1 MNICEYFM
9 SIFAVICFRFKNVN
23 GLCSQGNNAIM
34 KSNSRPIQFLWR
46 ALVLMLLSGATA
58 QAGEINGFDTS
69 SQVLDENTL
78 VRVGPVDFPTVS
90 LDEIK
95 LESVADTD
103 WKDDDFVLGVA
114 LNGEARAYPLAM
126 MVWHQLANDV
136 LGEVPI
142 LVTFCRM
149 CGAGIVYDRVV
160 GDKTLSFGMSGLIYR
175 ADILLYDR
183 ETQSL
188 WSRFLDEAVAGPS
201 AGSPVLGLPNQLETL
216 GEWKSKF
223 PESTIVSRENSYGID
238 YGSAPMGGSTSADGV
253 FTTLPRELRYHP
265 AMPVVGVQH
274 NGKIK
279 AYPAGEILLEGGT
292 IEDNFEG
299 VSVNLTYTVKDQ
311 VFKTNINSS
320 LKHEVT
326 RWHKWAKQFPETE
339 IYKAGD
345 AQL

>member
-1 MNICEYFM
+1 
-9 SIFAVICFRFKNVN
+9 
-23 GLCSQGNNAIM
+23 M
-34 KSNSRPIQFLWR
+34 KSNSKPAYSLWCAAIL
-46 ALVLMLLSGATA
+46 ALASGVTV

-69 SQVLDENTL
+69 SEVLNENTL
-78 VRVGPVDFPTVS
+78 VRVGPIDFPMVS
-90 LDEIK
+90 LDEIT

-103 WKDDDFVLGVA
+103 WNDEDFVLGVA
-114 LNGEARAYPLAM
+114 LNGEARAYPLPM

-136 LGEVPI
+136 LGDVPI

-160 GDKTLSFGMSGLIYR
+160 GDQTLSFGMSGLIYR

-238 YGSAPMGGSTSADGV
+238 YSTAPMGGSTSSDGV

-265 AMPVVGVQH
+265 AMPVVGMQQ
-274 NGKIK
+274 NGKVK
-279 AYPAGEILLEGGT
+279 AYPAAEILTEGGS
-292 IEDNFEG
+292 IEDSFEG
-299 VSVNLTYTVKDQ
+299 VSVNLTYTVTDQ
-311 VFKTNINSS
+311 VFKTSIDPSTE
-320 LKHEVT
+320 HEIT
-326 RWHKWAKQFPETE
+326 TWHKWATEFPGTE
-339 IYKAGD
+339 IFTAGKA
-345 AQL
+345 QQ

>member
-1 MNICEYFM
+1 M
-9 SIFAVICFRFKNVN
+9 
-23 GLCSQGNNAIM
+23 L
-34 KSNSRPIQFLWR
+34 
-46 ALVLMLLSGATA
+46 ALTSGATV

-69 SQVLDENTL
+69 SQVWDENTL
-78 VRVGPVDFPTVS
+78 VRVGPIDFPTVS
-90 LDEIK
+90 LDEIT

-103 WKDDDFVLGVA
+103 WNDEDFVLGVA
-114 LNGEARAYPLAM
+114 LNGEARAYPLPM

-136 LGEVPI
+136 LGDVPI

-160 GDKTLSFGMSGLIYR
+160 GDQTLSFGMSGLIYR

-183 ETQSL
+183 ETKSL

-201 AGSPVLGLPNQLETL
+201 AGSPVIGLPSQLETL

-223 PESTIVSRENSYGID
+223 PESTIVSRKNSYGID
-238 YGSAPMGGSTSADGV
+238 YSTAPMGGSTSADGV

-265 AMPVVGVQH
+265 AMPVVGVQQ

-279 AYPAGEILLEGGT
+279 AYPAAEILSEGGN

-299 VSVNLTYTVKDQ
+299 VSVNLTYTVTDQ
-311 VFKTNINSS
+311 VFKTNIDSS
-320 LKHEVT
+320 LDQEIT
-326 RWHKWAKQFPETE
+326 TWHKWATEFPRTE
-339 IYKAGD
+339 IFTSGNT
-345 AQL
+345 QQ